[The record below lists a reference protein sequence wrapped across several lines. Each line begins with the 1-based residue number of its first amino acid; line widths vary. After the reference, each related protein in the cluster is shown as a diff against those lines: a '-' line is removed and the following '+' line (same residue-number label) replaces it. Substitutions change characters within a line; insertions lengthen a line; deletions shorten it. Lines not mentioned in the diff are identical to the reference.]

1 MLLRR
6 ITLAT
11 AALLLAGGTLAA
23 PAGAEPMPP
32 CEFGLS
38 FLCSMLPVAPDLE
51 GDIDLTQDKPP
62 ANSLPEDQVADPC
75 ALGCI

>member
-1 MLLRR
+1 MFRR
-6 ITLAT
+6 IVAVTGALAVT
-11 AALLLAGGTLAA
+11 GGVLAA
-23 PAGAEPMPP
+23 PVAAEPPP

-38 FLCSMLPVAPDLE
+38 FLCSMLPIAPELDHDVELT
-51 GDIDLTQDKPP
+51 GDVPP

>member
-1 MLLRR
+1 MLRR
-6 ITLAT
+6 IGLLTGALA
-11 AALLLAGGTLAA
+11 LSGGVLAA
-23 PAGAEPMPP
+23 PVSAEPVPP

-51 GDIDLTQDKPP
+51 GDIDLTHDVPP